1 MSAGAA
7 NGGFAAQGELRA
19 MLAGYWRPHAAVAAV
34 RLGVADAMPAD
45 GSDIAAGDVATAVG
59 ADPVAL
65 NRFLRALSSIG
76 LVRDCGAGHFALTP
90 VGACL
95 RGDHPQSLKGMAL
108 HVGTRL
114 SPAMANLHLCVRDG
128 HPPAGVSYGPGGFA
142 ELKQDAVAAAIF
154 NQSMADN
161 SRRIA
166 GEAAAAYDF
175 TRFGTIIDVGGG
187 YGAVLA
193 QLLKAAP
200 AATGSVLDLEHARE
214 GAEKLFAAEGLADRA
229 HFTTASFF
237 EPFPEQAD
245 AYVLKYIL
253 HDWDEDHAR
262 RIVAQLGDAARA
274 SNGTVVI
281 IEKVM
286 PEQVEPR
293 DDHAIALQGDMTM
306 MLWNGCERTEAG
318 FADLL
323 AHGGLAL
330 TATVPLADNHYVIE
344 ARPAA

>member
-1 MSAGAA
+1 
-7 NGGFAAQGELRA
+7 

-34 RLGVADAMPAD
+34 RIGLPDAMPGD
-45 GSDIAAGDVATAVG
+45 LSAAGAADLAATTG
-59 ADPVAL
+59 TDPLAL
-65 NRFLRALSSIG
+65 HRFLRALASIG
-76 LVRDCGAGHFALTP
+76 LVEDWGEGRFALTQ

-95 RGDHPQSLKGMAL
+95 RADHPQSLKGMAL

-114 SPAMANLHLCVRDG
+114 SPAMANLHLVVRDG
-128 HPPAGVSYGPGGFA
+128 HPPEGILFGPEGFA
-142 ELKQDAVAAAIF
+142 ELNRDAPAAAIF

-175 TRFGTIIDVGGG
+175 SRFATIMDVGGG

-193 QLLKAAP
+193 QVLKAAP
-200 AATGSVLDLEHARE
+200 QATGTVLDLEHARA
-214 GAEKLFAAEGLADRA
+214 GAESLFAAEGIAHRA
-229 HFTTASFF
+229 RFITASFF
-237 EPFPEQAD
+237 EPFPETAD

-253 HDWDEDHAR
+253 HDWDEPHAR
-262 RIVAQLGDAARA
+262 TIVERLGEAARA
-274 SNGTVVI
+274 SGGTVII

-286 PEQVEPR
+286 PERVENRP
-293 DDHAIALQGDMTM
+293 DHAIAMQGDMTM
-306 MLWNGCERTEAG
+306 MLWNGCERTQAG

-330 TATVPLADNHYVIE
+330 TAMVPLADNHFVIE
-344 ARPAA
+344 ARPAG

>member
-1 MSAGAA
+1 VSASLRED
-7 NGGFAAQGELRA
+7 FAAQGELRS
-19 MLAGYWRPHAAVAAV
+19 LLQGYWRPHAAVAAV

-45 GSDIAAGDVATAVG
+45 GTAIGAGAVAAATG
-59 ADPVAL
+59 TDPVAL
-65 NRFLRALSSIG
+65 HRFLRALAAIG
-76 LVRDCGAGHFALTP
+76 LTRDCGDGTFALTE

-95 RGDHPQSLKGMAL
+95 QADHPQSLKGMAL

-114 SPAMANLHLCVRDG
+114 SPAMAQLHTVVREG
-128 HPPAGVSYGPGGFA
+128 HPPEGVLFGPEGFA
-142 ELKQDAVAAAIF
+142 ELNRDEAAAAIF

-175 TRFGTIIDVGGG
+175 TRFGTIMDVGGG

-193 QLLKAAP
+193 QLLNAAP
-200 AATGSVLDLEHARE
+200 AARGTVLDLDHARA
-214 GAEKLFAAEGLADRA
+214 GAEQLFAAEGVADRA
-229 HFTTASFF
+229 RFVTASFF
-237 EPFPEQAD
+237 EPFPETAD

-262 RIVAQLGDAARA
+262 RIVVQLGEAARR
-274 SNGTVVI
+274 SNGTVII

-286 PEQVEPR
+286 PERVEANP
-293 DDHAIALQGDMTM
+293 DHAIALQGDMTM

-323 AHGGLAL
+323 AHGRLAL
-330 TATVPLADNHYVIE
+330 TGRTPLADNHWVLE
-344 ARPAA
+344 ARPA

>member
-1 MSAGAA
+1 MTGGA
-7 NGGFAAQGELRA
+7 FAAQGELRA
-19 MLAGYWRPHAAVAAV
+19 MLAGYWRPHAAVSAV
-34 RLGVADAMPAD
+34 RLGVPDAMPAD
-45 GSDIAAGDVATAVG
+45 GSSIAAGAVAAATG
-59 ADPVAL
+59 ADPIAL
-65 NRFLRALSSIG
+65 YRFLRALSAIG
-76 LVRDCGAGHFALTP
+76 LVEDRGEGLFALTP

-95 RGDHPQSLKGMAL
+95 RSDHPQSLKGMAL
-108 HVGTRL
+108 HVGSRL
-114 SPAMANLHLCVRDG
+114 SPAMANLHLVVREG
-128 HPPAGVSYGPGGFA
+128 RPPEGILYGPEGFDELNRDA
-142 ELKQDAVAAAIF
+142 EAAAIF

-166 GEAAAAYDF
+166 GETAAAYDF
-175 TRFGTIIDVGGG
+175 SQFGTIMDVGGG

-200 AATGSVLDLEHARE
+200 AAQGSVLDLDHARA
-214 GAEKLFAAEGLADRA
+214 GAERLFADEGVASRA
-229 HFTTASFF
+229 RFVTASFF

-262 RIVAQLGDAARA
+262 RIVEQLGAAARA
-274 SNGTVVI
+274 SNGTVII

-286 PEQVEPR
+286 PERVEAR
-293 DDHAIALQGDMTM
+293 DDHAIAMQGDMTM

-318 FADLL
+318 FAELL

-330 TATVPLADNHYVIE
+330 TAMVPLADNHFVIE